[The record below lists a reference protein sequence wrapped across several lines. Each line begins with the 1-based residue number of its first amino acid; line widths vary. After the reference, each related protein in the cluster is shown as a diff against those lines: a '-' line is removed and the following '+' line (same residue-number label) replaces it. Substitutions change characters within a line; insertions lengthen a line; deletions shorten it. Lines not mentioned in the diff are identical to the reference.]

1 MGTPALSAPG
11 VLTSE
16 RKTLTAN
23 IHSTAVVSVAA
34 ELGKDVTVGPFC
46 VIEEGVQV
54 GEGCHLASHVVLKRN
69 TVLGANNRIEDGA
82 VLGGRPQHLQAAER
96 TGNLIVGDRNQIRE
110 MVTIH
115 AGLHEGESTQVGNQN
130 MIMVAAHIGHDAC
143 VEDHTIL
150 TNNVLLGGHTH
161 VGHHAYLAG
170 ASAAH
175 QFCRIGCHAMVGGQ
189 AAIKRDVP
197 PYMMVDGQSNEV
209 VGLNLV
215 GLRRQGFSN
224 EEISQLKVAYRV
236 IYRSEL
242 AWKEVLSR
250 LGTQATTGAVRVLT
264 EFLAGGERGFVQA
277 RRSSSAPTL
286 RLVEPEKP
294 APKASGV
301 RKAG

>member
-1 MGTPALSAPG
+1 M
-11 VLTSE
+11 
-16 RKTLTAN
+16 TAN
-23 IHSTAVVSVAA
+23 IHPTAVVSVRA
-34 ELGKDVTVGPFC
+34 ELGRDVTVGPFC
-46 VIEEGVQV
+46 VIEEGVHV
-54 GEGCHLASHVVLKRN
+54 GEGCLLASHVVLKRN
-69 TVLGANNRIEDGA
+69 TILGAGNRIEDGA

-96 TGNLIVGDRNQIRE
+96 TGNLVVGDSNQIRE

-115 AGLHEGESTQVGNQN
+115 AALHEGESTRVGNQN

-175 QFCRIGCHAMVGGQ
+175 QFCRIGCNAMVGGQ

-197 PYMMVDGQSNEV
+197 PYVMVDGQSNEV
-209 VGLNLV
+209 VGLNLI
-215 GLRRQGFSN
+215 GLRRQGFTK
-224 EEISQLKVAYRV
+224 EDISQLKAAYRV

-242 AWKEVLSR
+242 AWNEILSSLRAKSTTGPVQVLAEFLSR
-250 LGTQATTGAVRVLT
+250 
-264 EFLAGGERGFVQA
+264 GERGFVQA
-277 RRSSSAPTL
+277 RRTPIAPTL
-286 RLVEPEKP
+286 RLVDLDEPDRKS
-294 APKASGV
+294 AAV

>member
-1 MGTPALSAPG
+1 MGSPAISAPG
-11 VLTSE
+11 LLTSE
-16 RKTLTAN
+16 RKKLTAN
-23 IHSTAVVSVAA
+23 IHATAVVSVHA
-34 ELGKDVTVGPFC
+34 ELGSDVTVGPFC

-54 GEGCHLASHVVLKRN
+54 GAGCRLASHVVLKRN

-82 VLGGRPQHLQAAER
+82 VLGGRPQHLQAADR
-96 TGNLIVGDRNQIRE
+96 TGNLIVGDSNQIRE

-115 AGLHEGESTQVGNQN
+115 AGLQEGKSTQVGNQN

-143 VEDHTIL
+143 VEDHVIL

-197 PYMMVDGQSNEV
+197 PYVMVDGQSNEV

-224 EEISQLKVAYRV
+224 QDISQLKAAYRV

-242 AWKEVLSR
+242 AWKEVLASLR
-250 LGTQATTGAVRVLT
+250 AQSATEPVQLLT
-264 EFLAGGERGFVQA
+264 EFLSRGERGFVQA
-277 RRSSSAPTL
+277 RRSSNAPTL
-286 RLVEPEKP
+286 RLVEPENP
-294 APKASGV
+294 AHNSSAA

>member
-1 MGTPALSAPG
+1 MGTPALRARG
-11 VLTSE
+11 ILTSE
-16 RKTLTAN
+16 RKKLTAN
-23 IHSTAVVSVAA
+23 IHPTAVVSVRA
-34 ELGKDVTVGPFC
+34 ELGIDVTVGPFC

-54 GEGCHLASHVVLKRN
+54 GEGCRLASHVVLKRN
-69 TVLGANNRIEDGA
+69 TVLGAENRIEDGA
-82 VLGGRPQHLQAAER
+82 VLGGRPQHLQAADR
-96 TGNLIVGDRNQIRE
+96 TGNLIVGDGNQIRE

-197 PYMMVDGQSNEV
+197 PYVMMDGQSNEV

-224 EEISQLKVAYRV
+224 EDISQLKAAYRV

-242 AWKEVLSR
+242 AWKEVLSHLR
-250 LGTQATTGAVRVLT
+250 TQSTTGPVHVLT
-264 EFLAGGERGFVQA
+264 EFLSSGERGFVQA
-277 RRSSSAPTL
+277 RRTPNAPTL
-286 RLVEPEKP
+286 RLMEPAKSS
-294 APKASGV
+294 AV